1 MAAGGRRGRQA
12 GSATVELA
20 AAIPLLVAVTL
31 AMVGLLGVARDQI
44 LVQGAAREGARE
56 AAISGDPLR
65 AAAAARA
72 ALPGDRMARVAVGDA
87 GPARVRVRVE
97 LRARLPFGVPLVPLR
112 ATAVAAVE
120 PGPPPAPADPPAVPP
135 GR

>member
-1 MAAGGRRGRQA
+1 MWRRRGGR

-31 AMVGLLGVARDQI
+31 AMVGVIVVARDHV
-44 LVQGAAREGARE
+44 LAQGAAREGARE
-56 AAISGDPLR
+56 AALSGDRAR

-72 ALPGDRMARVAVGDA
+72 ALPRGRGVRVSVTPQPPGL
-87 GPARVRVRVE
+87 VRVE
-97 LRARLPFGVPLVPLR
+97 VVVIARVLPGMATLVTVRAS
-112 ATAVAAVE
+112 AVAAVE
-120 PGPPPAPADPPAVPP
+120 PGPPPAPA